1 MIPFRQRIRTAI
13 ADANL
18 QAALDNNAVRRKAG
32 RLAAFAGVPDH
43 AGRRA
48 RAHAVKADVV
58 ARLDEYLARFIER
71 AEANGLVVHRAKDGA
86 EAVRIVLGIVG
97 DAVRRR
103 PPAGGAAPLV
113 AKAKSMVSEEINL
126 NHALA
131 HHGIRAVETD
141 LGEYIVQLRGERPSH
156 IITPAVHLRRQDV
169 GRLFA
174 DKLGIPYTE
183 DIPALTA
190 TARRVLREV
199 FLAAD
204 VGVSGVNFGVVETG
218 TLAIVTNE
226 GNGRMCTTVPP
237 VHVALM
243 GIERLVPTMEDLAL
257 FLSLLPRSATGQKL
271 SVYTSLLHSPRRAD
285 DADGPRERHVIL
297 VDNGRRALR
306 DSPLAEALSCI
317 RCGACLN
324 ICPVF
329 RETGGHAYLGRDGSI
344 APYPGPIGSVV
355 SPGLFGCDIYGHL
368 AQASSLCGACR
379 EVCPVDIDLPGLLL
393 RVRAGEAPRAP
404 GRRPAEGV
412 GLPASVR
419 HGLRAFRIAA
429 RRPRFFAAG
438 QRLAALAARLVP
450 HRGGWMRLPAF
461 TGWGLSKDFPLPAA
475 RAFRARWRE
484 EAGDGSGEPEA
495 GSRETE
501 EGRRETGGGNGETGV
516 GSGTAGE
523 GTREPGA
530 GSGKPAAADIDASIP
545 VAENPVDRFAREL
558 RALGGIVHIVPR
570 DGVQA
575 RVEALLAERNITHIQ
590 MGGDVPHV
598 DGTALGSAGIEAQC
612 GPAEAIRAGLTG
624 ALAGIA
630 ETGSIVLAGGHGRSL
645 TASLVPPLHVA
656 VLDASQLVAT
666 VAEALALPA
675 VRECAAG
682 AIVTGPSRTAD
693 IEMTLTIG
701 VHGPGELH
709 VVLATDRPASPNH
722 G

>member
-1 MIPFRQRIRTAI
+1 MNPFRQRIRASLG
-13 ADANL
+13 DANL
-18 QAALDNNAVRRKAG
+18 QAALDNNAARRKAG
-32 RLAAFAGVPDH
+32 RLAAFAQVPDH
-43 AGRRA
+43 AARRA
-48 RAHAVKADVV
+48 RAHAVKADIV
-58 ARLDEYLARFIER
+58 ARLDEHLERFVDR
-71 AEANGLVVHRAKDGA
+71 VEANGVTVHRAKDGA
-86 EAVRIVLGIVG
+86 EAVRLVLEIVG

-103 PPAGGAAPLV
+103 PPAAARPPLV

-131 HHGIRAVETD
+131 ERGIRAVETD

-174 DKLGIPYTE
+174 DRLGIPYTE
-183 DIPALTA
+183 DIPALTS

-199 FLAAD
+199 FLTAD
-204 VGVSGVNFGVVETG
+204 AGVSGVNFGVVETG

-243 GIERLVPTMEDLAL
+243 GIERLVPTMDDLAL
-257 FLSLLPRSATGQKL
+257 FLSLLPRSATGQTL
-271 SVYTSLLHSPRRAD
+271 SVYTSLIHSPRRAED
-285 DADGPRERHVIL
+285 DDGPRERHLVL

-306 DSPLAEALSCI
+306 DSPLAEALACI

-329 RETGGHAYLGRDGSI
+329 REAGGHAYLGRDGSI

-355 SPGLFGCDIYGHL
+355 SPGLFGCETYGHL

-379 EVCPVDIDLPGLLL
+379 EACPVDIDLPGLLL
-393 RVRAGEAPRAP
+393 RVRAGETPHAP
-404 GRRPAEGV
+404 GSRPAEGA
-412 GLPASVR
+412 GLPPAVR
-419 HGLRAFRIAA
+419 AGLRAFRAVA
-429 RRPRFFAAG
+429 RRPRLFAAG

-450 HRGGWMRLPAF
+450 HRDGWMRLPAF

-475 RAFRARWRE
+475 RAFRARWGE
-484 EAGDGSGEPEA
+484 EAGE
-495 GSRETE
+495 GSREAGIGKRRAGTGDGQPAPADTGAAGAE
-501 EGRRETGGGNGETGV
+501 AGDLIGR
-516 GSGTAGE
+516 
-523 GTREPGA
+523 
-530 GSGKPAAADIDASIP
+530 
-545 VAENPVDRFAREL
+545 FHREL
-558 RALGGIVHIVPR
+558 TALGGIVHIVPPG
-570 DGVQA
+570 GVQA
-575 RVEALLAERNITHIQ
+575 TVEALLAERGITHIQ

-598 DGTALGSAGIEAQC
+598 DATALGAAGIEAQR
-612 GPAEAIRAGLTG
+612 GPAESIRAGLTG

-630 ETGSIVLAGGHGRSL
+630 ETGSIVLAGGHGRPL
-645 TASLVPPLHVA
+645 TASLVPSMHIA
-656 VLDASQLVAT
+656 VLDASRLVAT

-675 VRECAAG
+675 VRACSAG

-701 VHGPGELH
+701 VHGPGEIH
-709 VVLATDRPASPNH
+709 VILATA
-722 G
+722 